1 MATTK
6 IWDVSAHVSKLLAY
20 VANKNKTT
28 MEIQNG
34 FDDEEMRLAAEVLG
48 LSADHFA
55 TEEKKFVTG
64 INCTPE
70 NANEVMLTLLE
81 GTSPSDI
88 QCYHG
93 YQSFK
98 PGEVTPDV
106 AHAIGVQLANELW
119 GEDFPVI
126 VATHIDKGHVH
137 NHFCL
142 SASGFSGKR
151 YHDCNATYQLM
162 RDTSD
167 RLCREYGLSVIE
179 NPSKD
184 RHKHIAEVHAEK
196 KGIPTM
202 RDQIRADIDAVAK
215 QEFIIKNFYNRMR
228 SLGYTIEQRGKFLR
242 IKPYGY
248 DKFFRLDKLGAG
260 YTEEDIEARIRNN
273 AHNRQWTP
281 IPYYQPIL
289 REKPTGLYA
298 LYLHYCYLLGAIPK
312 VIPNNPEAYAAI
324 KEDVRRARMY
334 SEQAKFLGKYF
345 LDTKDDLIRHAL
357 KVRAQ
362 MDVLY
367 KERQKLRN
375 KMRWMKDPDEMQ
387 PIRDQIFAIS
397 DKLKPLRKEYA
408 MCKDIYDRSDDIEK
422 TVERIEFPQLVEQA
436 RQKAALKKN
445 GREER

>member
-28 MEIQNG
+28 MEVENG
-34 FDDEEMRLAAEVLG
+34 FDDEEMRLAAEMLG
-48 LSADHFA
+48 LSSDHFS

-81 GTSPSDI
+81 GTSLSEI
-88 QCYHG
+88 QAYHG

-98 PGEVTPDV
+98 PGEVTPDL

-137 NHFCL
+137 NHFCI
-142 SASGFSGKR
+142 SATGFSGKR
-151 YHDCNATYQLM
+151 YHDCNATYKLM

-167 RLCREYGLSVIE
+167 KLCREYGLSVIE

-184 RHKHIAEVHAEK
+184 KHKHIAEVHAEQ
-196 KGIPTM
+196 KGIPTI
-202 RDQIRADIDAVAK
+202 RQQIRADIDAVAN

-248 DKFFRLDKLGAG
+248 DKFFRLDKLGSG

-273 AHNRQWTP
+273 ARARQWTP
-281 IPYYQPIL
+281 IPYYQPTL

-312 VIPNNPEAYAAI
+312 VIPKNPEAYAAI

-334 SEQAKFLGKYF
+334 TEQAKFLGKYF
-345 LDTKDDLIRHAL
+345 LDTKDDLIQHAL

-367 KERQKLRN
+367 KERQKFRN
-375 KMRWMKDPDEMQ
+375 KMRWMKDPAEIQ
-387 PIRDQIFAIS
+387 PIREQIFAIS

-408 MCKDIYDRSDDIEK
+408 MCKDIYDRSDDVEK
-422 TVERIEFPQLVEQA
+422 TVERIEFPQLIEQE